1 MKRVSACIVI
11 LLLAAAVGFSE
22 TDTEKAKVRVAVMDF
37 DTSALHGSW
46 PYGWSY
52 TQLQTA
58 AADNLVTE
66 LVKSGK
72 FSVIEREK
80 LNLVMK
86 EQNLSMSGDIDPA
99 TAVKFGKLLGVQ
111 LIITGSVTEFGISD
125 WGGAVPQVGKWKWG
139 GGIGGKMVS
148 SKASL
153 TARLIDT
160 TTAEIINAYEAEGKQ
175 KFGRGM
181 FAGSGFGKNYD
192 SGIAS
197 KVLAKSI
204 DNLAAEIVAD
214 AEDIEPS
221 TGTWVP
227 PLEGKVAAVVSDSK
241 IYLNLGQ
248 GSGLEVGEK
257 LEVLRVGQ
265 EIRDP
270 DTGEV
275 IDVETMKVGTITV
288 TEVKEKSSIA
298 SATTGS
304 GYQKGDIVRR
314 P

>member
-1 MKRVSACIVI
+1 MKRISTCIGI
-11 LLLAAAVGFSE
+11 FLLAAAVGFPE

-37 DTSALHGSW
+37 DASALRGSW

-58 AADNLVTE
+58 AADNLVTK

-80 LNLVMK
+80 LSLVMK

-111 LIITGSVTEFGISD
+111 LIITGSVTEFGISK

-139 GGIGGKMVS
+139 RGIGGKMVS

-153 TARLIDT
+153 AARLIDT
-160 TTAEIINAYEAEGKQ
+160 STAEIISAYEAEGKQ
-175 KFGRGM
+175 KFGKGA
-181 FAGSGFGKNYD
+181 FAGSNFGKNYD

-204 DNLAAEIVAD
+204 DNLAAEIIAD
-214 AEDIEPS
+214 AEGIEPS

-275 IDVETMKVGTITV
+275 IDVETTRVGTITV
-288 TEVKEKSSIA
+288 TEVKEKSSVA

-304 GYQKGDIVRR
+304 GYQKGDIVQR